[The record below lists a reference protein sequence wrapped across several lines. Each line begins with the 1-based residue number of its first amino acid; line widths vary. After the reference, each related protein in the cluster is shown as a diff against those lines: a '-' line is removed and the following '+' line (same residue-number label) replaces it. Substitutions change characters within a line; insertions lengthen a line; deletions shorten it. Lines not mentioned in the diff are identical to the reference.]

1 MSLWKTLSIWMF
13 LFNPHNPY
21 FPKTWAGRALGPKPH
36 LPQKCLS
43 PFLRTSW
50 GQQGCRA
57 GGTPASPLELSLRI
71 LAGQK
76 VDQMPGG
83 ALGRLAVGL
92 SQSPGA
98 SLSPGG
104 EFGEQSTFSGWC
116 GISFPQ
122 LSKTGLLTHWF
133 GVTQIV
139 YIDKD
144 PIKNS
149 CSGTHIP

>member
-1 MSLWKTLSIWMF
+1 MSLWKTLSICMF

-50 GQQGCRA
+50 GQQGCR
-57 GGTPASPLELSLRI
+57 GGGHSSLLFGALSEDPCW
-71 LAGQK
+71 AE

-83 ALGRLAVGL
+83 ALGLLAVGL
-92 SQSPGA
+92 CQSPRA

-104 EFGEQSTFSGWC
+104 DFGEQSTFSGWC
-116 GISFPQ
+116 GISFPR
-122 LSKTGLLTHWF
+122 LSKTRLLTHWF

-144 PIKNS
+144 PIKK
-149 CSGTHIP
+149 